1 MKNLIHVI
9 YINSLKNFI
18 NIHQGDKYT
27 RGETQSL
34 EQKKINLFIYNNNGQ
49 EINLW

>member
-1 MKNLIHVI
+1 MLDQK
-9 YINSLKNFI
+9 
-18 NIHQGDKYT
+18 DKTFVYKILRILYRKS

>member
-18 NIHQGDKYT
+18 NIHQGDKYNQL
-27 RGETQSL
+27 GEFHQVDEFHKGDEFHHCEDL
-34 EQKKINLFIYNNNGQ
+34 D
-49 EINLW
+49 